1 MAMMAQ
7 QSLPESV
14 RGGVIM
20 REARANSPCL
30 VKSDGKVRSGDR
42 MSGNNVNSASSWYL
56 IQCKPRQDERAEEN
70 LRNQSFTCYRPQR
83 RMQHIKRGKQ
93 VEAVESLFP
102 GYLFVRLDRLQDNWY
117 SIRSTRGV
125 ARLVAFGTEPAVV
138 PSELI
143 EYLHTHECDTPVAC
157 QFSCGDTVRITEGPF
172 SELEAIFLRNDGD
185 ERAILLLTLLH
196 REQRLK
202 MPLRCIQASGQ
213 RSQAQKACHSA
224 GLAGAKYA

>member
-1 MAMMAQ
+1 
-7 QSLPESV
+7 
-14 RGGVIM
+14 
-20 REARANSPCL
+20 
-30 VKSDGKVRSGDR
+30 

-102 GYLFVRLDRLQDNWY
+102 GYLFVCLDRLQDNWY

-125 ARLVAFGTEPAVV
+125 ARLVTFGNEPAVV
-138 PSELI
+138 SAELI
-143 EYLHTHECDTPVAC
+143 DRLHAHESQTPVAC
-157 QFSCGDTVRITEGPF
+157 QFACGDAVRITEGPF

-202 MPLRCIQASGQ
+202 MPLRSIKASGEPP
-213 RSQAQKACHSA
+213 RGGRAYNPM